1 MNLESLYGRLPATFL
16 QNWAC
21 SVVGLSTKFTRYNHE
36 FWHLLEEYERRTH
49 WSQEKIRSYRDLCL
63 RSFVKHCADNVAYYR
78 SKFKEWG
85 IDPQSIRGLE
95 DLQRIPT
102 LGKEQ
107 VQDHWFDLGSSAK
120 LPSKS
125 RIIHTS
131 GTTGGGLQLVTTNQ
145 AIRHQWAV
153 WWRYFRWHGLQ
164 HGTWCA
170 HFGGRSIVP
179 WTQAKPP
186 FWRYNRPGR
195 QILFS
200 GYHMGPR
207 TLPFYVDEMRKK
219 RPLWLHGYPSH
230 LALLA
235 AHIVEN
241 NVDLGYQ
248 IRWITT
254 GAESLLEHQADLMEK
269 AFGLRPRQHY
279 GMAEA
284 VANIS
289 ECPHGSLHVDE
300 DFSAV
305 EFVPH
310 PHGLSHK
317 IIGTNFTNPA
327 MPLLRYD
334 VEDMVTLAE
343 DSCPCGLPGRVVLR
357 IDGRREDYVIL
368 RSGTRIGRMDHIFK
382 NMTSIR
388 EAQIIQ
394 REIGRIIVHVVKA
407 GNYTHQ
413 DEVALRK
420 EAVKRVGADT
430 EVKIEYV
437 DAITRTKTGK
447 LRFVVSEIPEGRLT
461 EVSP

>member
-1 MNLESLYGRLPATFL
+1 MNLESLYVKLPAAFL

-21 SVVGLSTKFTRYNHE
+21 SLVGLGTRLTRYSHE
-36 FWHLLEEYERRTH
+36 FWYLLEEYERRIH
-49 WSQEKIRSYRDLCL
+49 WSPEKIRSYQDRCL
-63 RSFVKHCADNVAYYR
+63 RSFVKHSAKTVAYYR
-78 SKFKEWG
+78 SKFKEWE
-85 IDPQSIRGLE
+85 IDPESIRTLE
-95 DLQRIPT
+95 HLKRIPS
-102 LGKEQ
+102 LSKEQ
-107 VQDHWFDLGSSAK
+107 VQDCRLDLVSTAKFSSRK
-120 LPSKS
+120 
-125 RIIHTS
+125 RVIHTS
-131 GTTGGGLQLVTTNQ
+131 GTTGGGLQLVTTSQ

-153 WWRYFRWHGLQ
+153 WWRYFRWHGIQ
-164 HGTWCA
+164 PGTLCA
-170 HFGGRSIVP
+170 YFGGRSVVP
-179 WTQAKPP
+179 WSQTNPP
-186 FWRYNRPGR
+186 FWRYNYPGR

-219 RPLWLHGYPSH
+219 RPPWLHGYPSH

-235 AHIVEN
+235 AHIMEH

-248 IRWITT
+248 IRWMTT
-254 GAESLLEHQADLMEK
+254 GAESLLEHQADLMEQ

-289 ECPHGSLHVDE
+289 ECPRGSLHVDE

-310 PHGLSHK
+310 PHVLGYK

-334 VEDMVTLAE
+334 VEDMVALAE
-343 DSCPCGLPGRVVLR
+343 DSCSCGLPGRVVLR

-368 RSGTRIGRMDHIFK
+368 RNGTRIGRMDHIFK

-388 EAQIIQ
+388 EAQISQ
-394 REIGRIIVHVVKA
+394 REIGQIIVHVVKA
-407 GNYTHQ
+407 GSYTHK
-413 DEVALRK
+413 DEMALKR

-437 DAITRTKTGK
+437 DAIKRTKTGK
-447 LRFVVSEIPEGRLT
+447 LRFVISEIPEGRLT
-461 EVSP
+461 EVRP